1 MEDVARAARI
11 IVAGRAVRGT
21 AAGAGKAAELAF
33 RRAAWQARKRR
44 RHGQERPLPRPFAD
58 LWLMPHRPFLLAAA
72 AWAAVAIL
80 WWQWGAALGLAP
92 PVLGTAAMWHA
103 HEMLAGMGSAA
114 AAGYLL
120 TALASWTGRPAPS
133 GRVLKLLVGC
143 WLLQRLA
150 MAAPGVVPPALALL
164 PGAGFFGLLSAV
176 LAIGILRA
184 GAWRRLGLAAVIALL
199 GAGDALLIHA
209 ALEGWAR
216 PDPALLARAGVMLF
230 ALLIAVIGG
239 RMIPAFTD
247 NWLRQTGAAARCR
260 PTPIADRLGPLLIA
274 AAAGLMLAEAGA
286 AAGAALVAA
295 GLVQGWRLALWRG
308 WTIRAN
314 PLLLM
319 LHAGFAWLPAG
330 LVLTGLAR
338 LLPLRLAEV
347 DMLHALTMGAM
358 GGMILAVAA
367 RAAARRAG
375 GALVAGRLL
384 AAAALLLWLA
394 VWLRLAAGPW
404 PGAAAVLN
412 GAAALAWL
420 GGWAAFLAAFLPS
433 AFGPVRRPV
442 FSGTRG

>member
-1 MEDVARAARI
+1 
-11 IVAGRAVRGT
+11 
-21 AAGAGKAAELAF
+21 
-33 RRAAWQARKRR
+33 
-44 RHGQERPLPRPFAD
+44 
-58 LWLMPHRPFLLAAA
+58 
-72 AWAAVAIL
+72 
-80 WWQWGAALGLAP
+80 
-92 PVLGTAAMWHA
+92 
-103 HEMLAGMGSAA
+103 
-114 AAGYLL
+114 
-120 TALASWTGRPAPS
+120 
-133 GRVLKLLVGC
+133 
-143 WLLQRLA
+143 
-150 MAAPGVVPPALALL
+150 
-164 PGAGFFGLLSAV
+164 
-176 LAIGILRA
+176 
-184 GAWRRLGLAAVIALL
+184 
-199 GAGDALLIHA
+199 
-209 ALEGWAR
+209 
-216 PDPALLARAGVMLF
+216 MLF

-247 NWLRQTGAAARCR
+247 NWLRQTGTAARCR
-260 PTPIADRLGPLLIA
+260 PTPSPTGGPLLIA
-274 AAAGLMLAEAGA
+274 AGAGLMLAEAGA
-286 AAGAALVAA
+286 AAGALVAA

-308 WTIRAN
+308 WRIRAN

-367 RAAARRAG
+367 RAAARREG

-420 GGWAAFLAAFLPS
+420 GGWAAFLAAFLPTT
-433 AFGPVRRPV
+433 FGPVRRPV